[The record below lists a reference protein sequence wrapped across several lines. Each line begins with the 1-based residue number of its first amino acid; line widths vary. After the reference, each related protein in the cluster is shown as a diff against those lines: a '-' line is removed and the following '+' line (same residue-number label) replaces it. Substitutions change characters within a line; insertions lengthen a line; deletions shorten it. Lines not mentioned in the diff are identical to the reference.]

1 MSAIDKIP
9 VFPLSIS
16 FENGEKIKWTLY
28 DERSDNFPYEKI
40 WDKISLKIIF
50 RLKKNIFFARRQA
63 TTLTLPA
70 AFLSTSF
77 LWYGIAHTGEIFDFL
92 GE

>member
-1 MSAIDKIP
+1 MLLIKGLYFRFQSP
-9 VFPLSIS
+9 
-16 FENGEKIKWTLY
+16 FENGEKIKWTLN
-28 DERSDNFPYEKI
+28 DERSDNFPFQKN

-50 RLKKNIFFARRQA
+50 RFKKKIFFARRQA

-70 AFLSTSF
+70 AFLSMSF